1 MSNEPPPISP
11 PSTENLSSGSH
22 SAGNFSSEFFNCLI
36 SSETSNRFSLS
47 DYFENAYRRDYD
59 FCESLPCLL
68 SRREV
73 SVTSPFSQEVAG
85 LDAFC
90 LLYTIKGAGR
100 LYCDNAAHIHAA
112 YELTPGTLAFIDCRR
127 HHKLVCQHN
136 IWEYTIC
143 FVSSPISSYYCR
155 KLETMG
161 GCIFRL
167 ASDADALLLWER
179 FLKDQ
184 IDDEVHGL
192 MRSQELLAFYTQL
205 YLTRTMQ
212 LQGSRHIP
220 SYIADMK
227 KSFDTA
233 YGESYSLDALSLK
246 YQVNKFR
253 LCREFAKY
261 YDDTPL
267 QYLNKIRIEKA
278 KELLLHSDKKIGTIG
293 QLVGIENTNHFIRLF
308 KEKTGVTPLV
318 YRRETPVL

>member
-1 MSNEPPPISP
+1 MPNKSPLSAP
-11 PSTENLSSGSH
+11 PSTKNLSSESI
-22 SAGNFSSEFFNCLI
+22 SSGNFSSEFFNCLI

-47 DYFENAYRRDYD
+47 DYFEHAYRRDHD

-68 SRREV
+68 SKREV
-73 SVTSPFSQEVAG
+73 SVTSPFSQEVMG
-85 LDAFC
+85 LNAFC
-90 LLYTIKGAGR
+90 LLYTTKGAGK
-100 LYCDNAAHIHAA
+100 LYYDNAAHIHAV

-161 GCIFRL
+161 GCTFRL

-179 FLKDQ
+179 FLKNQ
-184 IDDEVHGL
+184 IDDEIHGL
-192 MRSQELLAFYTQL
+192 MRSRELLAFYTQL

-227 KSFDTA
+227 RSFDTA
-233 YGESYSLDALSLK
+233 YDEAYSLDALSLK

-253 LCREFAKY
+253 LCREFTKY
-261 YDDTPL
+261 YEDTPL

-278 KELLLHSDKKIGTIG
+278 KELLLYSDEKIGKIG

-318 YRRETPVL
+318 YRRETPVP